1 MAFEIIMPKLGVD
14 MQEGEIIEW
23 KKQEGDVVNE
33 GDILLEIMSDKT
45 NMELEAEDSGVLLK
59 ITRQAGETVPVTE
72 VIGYIGAEGEVVA
85 DNAAS
90 APVAEATAQL
100 ESAGLEVPKAPAQL
114 LQQLLQK
121 KHHLLTMSTILLL
134 SVVVLLVTILP
145 FVGHNLVVRLLSLKN
160 LNLVE
165 HV

>member
-90 APVAEATAQL
+90 AP
-100 ESAGLEVPKAPAQL
+100 
-114 LQQLLQK
+114 
-121 KHHLLTMSTILLL
+121 
-134 SVVVLLVTILP
+134 
-145 FVGHNLVVRLLSLKN
+145 
-160 LNLVE
+160 
-165 HV
+165 

>member
-1 MAFEIIMPKLGVD
+1 MPKLGVD

-85 DNAAS
+85 DNVAS
-90 APVAEATAQL
+90 APVAEATVQL
-100 ESAGLEVPKAPAQL
+100 ESAGLEVPKAPAQAAPAATAEKAPL
-114 LQQLLQK
+114 VDNEYD
-121 KHHLLTMSTILLL
+121 IIV

-145 FVGHNLVVRLLSLKN
+145 FVVRNLVVRLLSLKN